1 MSMKTLKDKIFEANE
16 SKDKT
21 FKQIRKGDT
30 IYYLDVYN
38 YDKNYKIEVC
48 TVDAVYYHESTS
60 LGGYTIGEMW
70 EIKFTRK
77 NKNKNGSC
85 FIYRKDFEKKLCID
99 TSLSGDTV
107 FHYVSTDRELLNDF
121 QEEMVDKDVKKLE
134 KEMEKILAKYESE
147 KAVIQE
153 KIDNLLKKKLEKY
166 ED

>member
-1 MSMKTLKDKIFEANE
+1 MSMKNLKDKIFEANE

-38 YDKNYKIEVC
+38 WDKNYKIEVC
-48 TVDAVYYHESTS
+48 TVDAVYYHEPTP
-60 LGGYTIGEMW
+60 LGGYTTSEMW

-99 TSLSGDTV
+99 TSFSRDTV
-107 FHYVSTDRELLNDF
+107 FHYVATDRELLNDF
-121 QEEMVDKDVKKLE
+121 QEEVVDKDVKKLE
-134 KEMEKILAKYESE
+134 KEMEKILVKYESE

>member
-48 TVDAVYYHESTS
+48 TVDAVYYHEPTS
-60 LGGYTIGEMW
+60 LGGYTISEMW

-99 TSLSGDTV
+99 TNISGDTV
-107 FHYVSTDRELLNDF
+107 FHYVATDRELLNDF
-121 QEEMVDKDVKKLE
+121 QEEVVDKDVKQLE
-134 KEMEKILAKYESE
+134 KEMEKILVKYESE

>member
-1 MSMKTLKDKIFEANE
+1 MSMKTLKDKFFEANE

-48 TVDAVYYHESTS
+48 TVDAVYYHEPTS
-60 LGGYTIGEMW
+60 LGGYTISEMW

-99 TSLSGDTV
+99 TSFSRDTV
-107 FHYVSTDRELLNDF
+107 FHYVATDRELLNDF

>member
-38 YDKNYKIEVC
+38 LDKNYKIEVC
-48 TVDAVYYHESTS
+48 TVDAVYYHESMS
-60 LGGYTIGEMW
+60 LGGYTTNEMW

-77 NKNKNGSC
+77 NKHKNGSC

-99 TSLSGDTV
+99 TSFSRDTV
-107 FHYVSTDRELLNDF
+107 FHYVATDRELLNDF
-121 QEEMVDKDVKKLE
+121 QEEVVDKDVKKLE
-134 KEMEKILAKYESE
+134 KEMEKILVKYESE
-147 KAVIQE
+147 KAIIQE